1 VEATILRRG
10 FMKKGN
16 VDRKEWIPQP
26 APVSDKG
33 VSPVSDKGERDHLL
47 AFLSVIKQRLD
58 LTLEVDNAEHM
69 LSDEAEKQ
77 LAEMA
82 DNHETCSLRSAQ
94 LSDVLQEFKNLEFL
108 VVVERQHD
116 ADREDAVAGAVV
128 SQGAQ
133 SRCGYT
139 LHCYVCR
146 LGFEALRCGNLPVC
160 LDMDKTMLL
169 CEFLGDKYPPR
180 KWSIDYDSSGT
191 WDQTSLNASL
201 RQCHALREKANKQ
214 LENVEAQR
222 GSDSAIRDKK
232 KAIAWVDDQELLLH
246 FARAC
251 KEGEEE
257 LTIGIGPARVS
268 KKIHYNSGDPVVAFK
283 RHSCRAVISSYNK
296 RPYILYLRPKI
307 ADLLLDARF
316 EFFFATQ
323 ATACVAM
330 SYLKVRI

>member
-1 VEATILRRG
+1 
-10 FMKKGN
+10 MKKGN
-16 VDRKEWIPQP
+16 VDRKEWIPQT

-33 VSPVSDKGERDHLL
+33 VSPVSDKGERDNLL

-82 DNHETCSLRSAQ
+82 DKHETCSLRSAQ

-108 VVVERQHD
+108 VIVERQHD
-116 ADREDAVAGAVV
+116 ADREDAVEGAVV

-133 SRCGYT
+133 SRGGYT

-146 LGFEALRCGNLPVC
+146 LGFEALRCGHLPVC

-169 CEFLGDKYPPR
+169 CEFLGEKYPPTR
-180 KWSIDYDSSGT
+180 WSIDYDRSGT
-191 WDQTSLNASL
+191 WDQTRLNASL
-201 RQCHALREKANKQ
+201 RQCLALRETANSQ
-214 LENVEAQR
+214 LKNVEAQR

-232 KAIAWVDDQELLLH
+232 KAIAWVDDQELLVQ

-257 LTIGIGPARVS
+257 LTIGIDPARVS
-268 KKIHYNSGDPVVAFK
+268 KIRYNSGDPFVALK
-283 RHSCRAVISSYNK
+283 RHSCCAVISSRQK

-330 SYLKVRI
+330 SYLKVRILQG